1 MVKESICSSDVESRK
16 EVLNIMRNQLK
27 IELLGICSNEE
38 MLTNVILDITYGKN
52 VNKELAWNLCGEQI
66 IKNLL
71 HKNGNVIKHIKLDYD
86 GDIEWNGYK
95 FKEVEAIV
103 EED

>member
-1 MVKESICSSDVESRK
+1 M
-16 EVLNIMRNQLK
+16 
-27 IELLGICSNEE
+27 
-38 MLTNVILDITYGKN
+38 LDITYGKN

-71 HKNGNVIKHIKLDYD
+71 HKNNNTIKHLVVDND

-95 FKEVEAIV
+95 FKEVGVVIP